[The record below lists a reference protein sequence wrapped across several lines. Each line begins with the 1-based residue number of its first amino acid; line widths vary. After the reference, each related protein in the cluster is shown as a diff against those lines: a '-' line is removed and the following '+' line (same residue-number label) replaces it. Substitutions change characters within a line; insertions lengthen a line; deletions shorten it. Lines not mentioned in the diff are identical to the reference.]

1 MTIKEKY
8 RLERERSQK
17 LEDDIERWRARY
29 MALESSKAREMDDM
43 KTMMENQRKSVID
56 REIKELTLK
65 FGSERQGLEKEIRKL
80 RELNDDKNS

>member
-1 MTIKEKY
+1 ME
-8 RLERERSQK
+8 
-17 LEDDIERWRARY
+17 
-29 MALESSKAREMDDM
+29 DM